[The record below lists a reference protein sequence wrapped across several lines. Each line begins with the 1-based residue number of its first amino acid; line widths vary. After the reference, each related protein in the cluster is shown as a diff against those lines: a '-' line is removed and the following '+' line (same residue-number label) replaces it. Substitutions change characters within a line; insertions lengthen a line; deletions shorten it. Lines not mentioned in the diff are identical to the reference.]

1 MLIHCSNWSITGVAF
16 WLLAIGIRWFEGR
29 SLCPEPFY
37 PQRWAALDHMCPCWH
52 EISVGG
58 AFPRRSEAELMGTR
72 MCLAWCNLAGKGGTA
87 SLGLAALPTRT
98 SLPVLWCQT
107 ASGQAIGWR
116 SVAQPAETCRRVPGQ
131 SGSCA
136 GSANTLALGR
146 WRWLWFPLF
155 PSLSPGRSPWLG

>member
-72 MCLAWCNLAGKGGTA
+72 MCLTWCSLAGKGAQPVWAWQHCQLAPPCLCCGA
-87 SLGLAALPTRT
+87 RPPLGKQSAGGAWLSLLRPVGVSLGKADL
-98 SLPVLWCQT
+98 VLVQQT
-107 ASGQAIGWR
+107 
-116 SVAQPAETCRRVPGQ
+116 
-131 SGSCA
+131 
-136 GSANTLALGR
+136 
-146 WRWLWFPLF
+146 LWP
-155 PSLSPGRSPWLG
+155 